1 MRINWANILFVLI
14 LILSI
19 GLFYGSN
26 LKNNDRIISD
36 VIVSIEPNTTYFIS
50 ADSIKNLVLKHINS
64 SKDSIA
70 LVKIENEI
78 DNNTYVE
85 KSQVF
90 KTVGQ
95 QLHVTVNQKDPI
107 ARLITKDS
115 SFYLD
120 KNSNFMSLSKLQSV
134 KVPVVFG
141 YNSKT
146 NLDFLTKVSLFI
158 KEDDFLKNNV
168 SQIMVNNNKISL
180 KLRDYRASI
189 LIGDNNRLKSKITNL
204 KAFYI
209 RAKEEGDLKN
219 YNMINLQFENQVV
232 GVKK

>member
-50 ADSIKNLVLKHINS
+50 ADSIKKLVLKHINS

-95 QLHVTVNQKDPI
+95 QLYVTVNQKEPI

-141 YNSKT
+141 YNSET
-146 NLDFLTKVSLFI
+146 NLDFLTKVSILI

-168 SQIMVNNNKISL
+168 SQIMLNDNKISL

>member
-1 MRINWANILFVLI
+1 MRINWANIVFVLI

-78 DNNTYVE
+78 DNNTYVD

-90 KTVGQ
+90 KTVGK

-141 YNSKT
+141 YNSET

-158 KEDDFLKNNV
+158 KQDDFLKNNV

-189 LIGDNNRLKSKITNL
+189 LIGYNNRLKSKITNL

>member
-36 VIVSIEPNTTYFIS
+36 VIVSIEPKTTYFIS

-64 SKDSIA
+64 TKDSIV

-120 KNSNFMSLSKLQSV
+120 KNSNFMSLSKLQSI

-141 YNSKT
+141 YNSET

-158 KEDDFLKNNV
+158 KKDDFLKNNV

-180 KLRDYRASI
+180 I
-189 LIGDNNRLKSKITNL
+189 
-204 KAFYI
+204 
-209 RAKEEGDLKN
+209 
-219 YNMINLQFENQVV
+219 
-232 GVKK
+232 

>member
-36 VIVSIEPNTTYFIS
+36 VIVSIEPNTSYFIS

-95 QLHVTVNQKDPI
+95 QLYVTVNQKEPI

-141 YNSKT
+141 YNSET

-158 KEDDFLKNNV
+158 KQDDFLKNNV

-209 RAKEEGDLKN
+209 RAKEEGNLKN

>member
-1 MRINWANILFVLI
+1 
-14 LILSI
+14 
-19 GLFYGSN
+19 
-26 LKNNDRIISD
+26 
-36 VIVSIEPNTTYFIS
+36 
-50 ADSIKNLVLKHINS
+50 
-64 SKDSIA
+64 
-70 LVKIENEI
+70 
-78 DNNTYVE
+78 
-85 KSQVF
+85 
-90 KTVGQ
+90 
-95 QLHVTVNQKDPI
+95 
-107 ARLITKDS
+107 
-115 SFYLD
+115 
-120 KNSNFMSLSKLQSV
+120 MSLSKLQSV

-141 YNSKT
+141 YNSET

-168 SQIMVNNNKISL
+168 SQIMINDNKISL

-189 LIGDNNRLKSKITNL
+189 MIGDNNRLKSKIANL

>member
-1 MRINWANILFVLI
+1 MRINWIKILFVMI

-19 GLFYGSN
+19 GVFYSSN
-26 LKNNDRIISD
+26 HKNNSRLIDNVNVTITPKTS
-36 VIVSIEPNTTYFIS
+36 YFIS
-50 ADSIKNLVLKHINS
+50 ADSIENMVLKNVNKL
-64 SKDSIA
+64 KDSIT
-70 LVKIENEI
+70 LSLIENEI
-78 DNNTYVE
+78 DKNTYVS
-85 KSQVF
+85 KSEVF
-90 KTVGQ
+90 TGVGQ
-95 QLHVTVNQKDPI
+95 DLFVNIMQKDPI

-115 SFYLD
+115 IFYLD
-120 KNSNFMSLSKLQSV
+120 KNSDFMSLSKLQSV

-141 YNSKT
+141 YNSET

-168 SQIMVNNNKISL
+168 SQIMINDNKISL

-209 RAKEEGDLKN
+209 RAKEVGDLKN